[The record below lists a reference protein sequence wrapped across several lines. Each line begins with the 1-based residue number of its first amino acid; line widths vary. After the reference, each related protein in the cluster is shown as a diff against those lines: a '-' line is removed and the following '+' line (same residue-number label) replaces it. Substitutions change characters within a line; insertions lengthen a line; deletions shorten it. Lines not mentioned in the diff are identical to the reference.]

1 MTDTGRNKDGWTKI
15 LFKVLADVATI
26 VMGITS
32 LIMVIFAYKQLGEA
46 RRERTDAS
54 IALNVAKKAEGKID
68 NTYKKIHDIE
78 TKANNEFKSLVSKS
92 YILDEKI
99 HSVDRSLK
107 KGMNSINNI
116 ENLSNLL
123 DLITDAQNDGRVA
136 LERLRY
142 LRNQKSYKYAEKAR
156 AAAEKISLEYG
167 HPYER
172 LKDIIP
178 WPDEYNP
185 KKISLDKIKV
195 NFRDAPAYAR
205 NIIVDIVCDNTS
217 IGKKDKLEFLY
228 TIIDTDP
235 SLRVVSA
242 AGNCFNKTANI
253 ENNRVYIESY
263 REWWKINKDKIN

>member
-15 LFKVLADVATI
+15 LFKLFADIATI

-32 LIMVIFAYKQLGEA
+32 IIMVIFAYKQLGEA

-54 IALNVAKKAEGKID
+54 IALTVAKKAEGKID

-78 TKANNEFKSLVSKS
+78 TKANNEFKSLVRKS
-92 YILDEKI
+92 YILDEDI
-99 HSVDRSLK
+99 QSVGKSLN
-107 KGMNSINNI
+107 KGMDSINNM
-116 ENLSNLL
+116 ESLSNLL
-123 DLITDAQNDGRVA
+123 ELITDAQIDGRVS

-142 LRNQKSYKYAEKAR
+142 LRNQKSYKYAEKAK
-156 AAAEKISLEYG
+156 AASEKIAFEYG

-172 LKDIIP
+172 VKDTIP

-185 KKISLDKIKV
+185 KKISLDKIKA
-195 NFRDAPAYAR
+195 NFRDVPAYTR
-205 NIIVDIVCDNTS
+205 NIIVDIVCDNS
-217 IGKKDKLEFLY
+217 NIVKKDKLEFLY
-228 TIIDTDP
+228 DIIDTDP

-253 ENNRVYIESY
+253 ENNRVYIEAY
-263 REWWKINKDKIN
+263 REWWKYNKDKI

>member
-116 ENLSNLL
+116 E
-123 DLITDAQNDGRVA
+123 
-136 LERLRY
+136 
-142 LRNQKSYKYAEKAR
+142 
-156 AAAEKISLEYG
+156 
-167 HPYER
+167 YER